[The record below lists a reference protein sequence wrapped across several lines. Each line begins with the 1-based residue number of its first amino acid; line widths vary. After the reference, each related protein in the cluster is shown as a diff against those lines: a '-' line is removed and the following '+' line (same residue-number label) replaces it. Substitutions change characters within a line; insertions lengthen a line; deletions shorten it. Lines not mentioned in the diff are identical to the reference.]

1 MPVGCWLCLARAQNP
16 GSVGYKETEGG
27 APNEEVYVNSWA
39 PIGAPETPSGGEL
52 CSGKAC
58 GPAGQEENDH

>member
-1 MPVGCWLCLARAQNP
+1 MLRSMLLHLVA
-16 GSVGYKETEGG
+16 
-27 APNEEVYVNSWA
+27 YVNSWA

>member
-27 APNEEVYVNSWA
+27 APNEEVRVDNSNKSFTSW
-39 PIGAPETPSGGEL
+39 L
-52 CSGKAC
+52 VL
-58 GPAGQEENDH
+58 